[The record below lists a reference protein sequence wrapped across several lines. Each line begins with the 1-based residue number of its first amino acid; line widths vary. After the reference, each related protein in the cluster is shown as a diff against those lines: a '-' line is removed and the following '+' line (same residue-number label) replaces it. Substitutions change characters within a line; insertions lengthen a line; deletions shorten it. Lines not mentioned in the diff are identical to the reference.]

1 MKWEEMSGADR
12 QIRTADLTLTKGAL
26 YQLSHISNHL
36 KMERTARIEL
46 AALAWKAKV
55 LPLYDVRTSCSQTIT
70 SKKWWRGQDSNLRRL
85 SRQIYSL
92 IPLTAWVPLQ
102 IDGADY
108 RSRTGDLLITSQLLY
123 QLS

>member
-1 MKWEEMSGADR
+1 MIEILRNGADR

-55 LPLYDVRTSCSQTIT
+55 LPLYDVRFSIFNIVKVVEGGGFEPPKAEPS
-70 SKKWWRGQDSNLRRL
+70 D
-85 SRQIYSL
+85 
-92 IPLTAWVPLQ
+92 LQ
-102 IDGADY
+102 SDPFGHSGTPPI
-108 RSRTGDLLITSQLLY
+108 LLQQFY
-123 QLS
+123 